1 MKIKGRLRELLLQQ
15 RRICGRISR
24 RKVKMVCLVSVL
36 SLCASSLIAT
46 QRYRSS
52 NVRRESQQMLACLSL
67 LLRYKLF
74 HPSRRD
80 RRKRHRVMLRI
91 REATSNFSRW
101 LLLLVTDQVCT
112 MQANMQ
118 RRRDACPQ
126 DLIKAIQSLAKTR
139 S

>member
-1 MKIKGRLRELLLQQ
+1 MKIKGKLLELLLQQ
-15 RRICGRISR
+15 RRICGRIWR

-36 SLCASSLIAT
+36 SLCANSLTVT

-52 NVRRESQQMLACLSL
+52 SALRESQQMLACLSL

-101 LLLLVTDQVCT
+101 PLLLVTDLVCT
-112 MQANMQ
+112 IQANMQ
-118 RRRDACPQ
+118 RRQDACPQ
-126 DLIKAIQSLAKTR
+126 GLIKAIQCLAKIR